1 MQRNGMTKRHWSLI
15 GSAITGT
22 VICIIV
28 IGAFIYSV
36 FQYMETEE
44 MLEQFASG
52 VSRADVWAEMILG
65 TLITTSPMLIGA
77 ILNWI
82 GALARKRP
90 LLLVAGLMYLVNG
103 MLDLMFLLYC
113 IIPAV
118 MAFVAF
124 YQMNRTPRLKPPRLI

>member
-1 MQRNGMTKRHWSLI
+1 
-15 GSAITGT
+15 
-22 VICIIV
+22 
-28 IGAFIYSV
+28 
-36 FQYMETEE
+36 

>member
-1 MQRNGMTKRHWSLI
+1 MKIL
-15 GSAITGT
+15 
-22 VICIIV
+22 
-28 IGAFIYSV
+28 
-36 FQYMETEE
+36 
-44 MLEQFASG
+44 
-52 VSRADVWAEMILG
+52 ADVLSATILF
-65 TLITTSPMLIGA
+65 A
-77 ILNWI
+77 V
-82 GALARKRP
+82 P